1 MTLDKTTMIA
11 NLQDTLISTIKRA
24 NQSPACLIVVHG
36 PLQGKRFE
44 ISAKSMRLG
53 RDTSADIVIDDPK
66 VSRKQATVQS
76 EAGVVSLIDG
86 GSTNGTAINDA
97 RLHRGEMAVLRR
109 DDLIKVGGTV
119 LKFLPQ
125 GELDSRF
132 IDALETRAHVDA
144 LTQTY
149 NKGYILEVLEAEFRK
164 AQVLSTPLSL
174 LMVDLD
180 HFKTINDQRGHDAG
194 DQVLIDVSQLL
205 KQAVAGTHAVLGR
218 FGGEEFLLLLPGLD
232 KPASVRLAE
241 DIRHRV
247 ELQPVIY
254 DSHRIHLTISLGVA
268 TKTAESDSARELFKQ
283 ADRALY
289 QAKSAGRNRV
299 C

>member
-1 MTLDKTTMIA
+1 M
-11 NLQDTLISTIKRA
+11 
-24 NQSPACLIVVHG
+24 VHG

-66 VSRKQATVQS
+66 VSRQQATLLS

-86 GSTNGTAINDA
+86 GSTNGTAINDT
-97 RLHRGEMAVLRR
+97 RLHRGEMAALRR

-125 GELDSRF
+125 DELDARF
-132 IDALETRAHVDA
+132 IDALETRADCDA
-144 LTQTY
+144 LTQIY
-149 NKGYILEVLEAEFRK
+149 NKGYILEALDTEFRK
-164 AQVLSTPLSL
+164 AQVLGTPLSL

-205 KQAVAGTHAVLGR
+205 KQALAGTDAVLGR
-218 FGGEEFLLLLPGLD
+218 FGGEEFLVLLPGLD
-232 KPASVRLAE
+232 RPAALRLAE

-247 ELQPVIY
+247 ERQAVIY
-254 DSHRIHLTISLGVA
+254 DTHRIHLTTSVGVA
-268 TKTAESDSARELFKQ
+268 SKGAESDGARELFRQ
-283 ADRALY
+283 ADHALY
-289 QAKSAGRNRV
+289 QAKSTGRNRV

>member
-1 MTLDKTTMIA
+1 MTLDKTTMLA

-24 NQSPACLIVVHG
+24 SQSHACLIVVHG
-36 PLQGKRFE
+36 PLKGKRFE
-44 ISAKSMRLG
+44 ITARHMRLG
-53 RDTSADIVIDDPK
+53 RDASADIVIDDPK
-66 VSRKQATVQS
+66 VSRQQATLQTD
-76 EAGVVSLIDG
+76 AGVVSLIDG
-86 GSTNGTAINDA
+86 GSTNGTAINDT

-125 GELDSRF
+125 DELDAGF
-132 IDALETRAHVDA
+132 IDALENRAHCDA

-149 NKGYILEVLEAEFRK
+149 NKGYILETLEAEFRK
-164 AQVLSTPLSL
+164 AQVLHTPLSV

-180 HFKTINDQRGHDAG
+180 HFKQINDLRGHDAG

-205 KQAVAGTHAVLGR
+205 KKTLDGTRAVLGR
-218 FGGEEFLLLLPGLD
+218 FGGEEFLVLLPGTD
-232 KPASVRLAE
+232 KPAALCLAE
-241 DIRHRV
+241 DIRLRV
-247 ELQPVIY
+247 QQQTVMY
-254 DSHRIHLTISLGVA
+254 DARRISVTTSVGVA
-268 TKTAESDSARELFKQ
+268 STVAATESARELFKQ

-289 QAKSAGRNRV
+289 QAKTAGRNRV